1 MSDSSWSRRGVDG
14 RVKPGHD
21 DEGLRR
27 SRKKARPTGIAIRAR
42 LSPEPFSLGRTVKAD
57 TDGAAYIH
65 EALEPATE
73 VDHEHDFVAD
83 DAGKIPDTYGAPKR
97 EHAAAAE

>member
-42 LSPEPFSLGRTVKAD
+42 LSPEPSPSGFRPVTVYLTPKSRLIGAAALSNRKVGNTRWGGTAD
-57 TDGAAYIH
+57 TGI
-65 EALEPATE
+65 E
-73 VDHEHDFVAD
+73 
-83 DAGKIPDTYGAPKR
+83 
-97 EHAAAAE
+97 